1 MRAPEKQKDRLQIP
15 LMFAFRDAH
24 EKRDAAKSEDVR
36 VDGERVV
43 SERSSLRRRGAD
55 ERLLKGDLATDLGNL
70 VDTIDLDSVIDL
82 SDRPYTRKS
91 ILNYG
96 LYDLN
101 HVVVDDGEAALTVME
116 NLKRALL
123 EHEPRLSPDSLV
135 IERSKAEGDHVQQ
148 KIRFSVR
155 AELICKPLDI
165 PIEFV
170 AEVDSASA
178 KVMVSRPAGAA

>member
-1 MRAPEKQKDRLQIP
+1 MRAPDKQKDRLQIP

-24 EKRDAAKSEDVR
+24 EKRDAAKAEDIR

-55 ERLLKGDLATDLGNL
+55 EGLLKRDLAEDLNHL
-70 VDTIDLDSVIDL
+70 VDTIDLDSSVDL
-82 SDRPYTRKS
+82 HDKPYTKRS

-101 HVVVDDGEAALTVME
+101 HVLLTSETAGEVLD

-123 EHEPRLSPDSLV
+123 EHEPRLRPESLT
-135 IERSKAEGDHVQQ
+135 IERTAKDKDHVQQ
-148 KIRFSVR
+148 RIRFNVH

-170 AEVDSASA
+170 AELDPTSA
-178 KVMVSRPAGAA
+178 KVLVGRPVGSS